1 MVIFDE
7 KSLGGTGSIS
17 EVTPSWPDA
26 GGRRL
31 TKVGLAQADAQNTAV
46 DDSGQDPTRKCG
58 TRPGMAK
65 PGGRRMPK
73 HRCAPLGGMVLQD
86 LGEI

>member
-1 MVIFDE
+1 MVIFYE
-7 KSLGGTGSIS
+7 KSPGGTGSIS

-46 DDSGQDPTRKCG
+46 DDTDQNPTRNYG
-58 TRPGMAK
+58 P
-65 PGGRRMPK
+65 
-73 HRCAPLGGMVLQD
+73 
-86 LGEI
+86 